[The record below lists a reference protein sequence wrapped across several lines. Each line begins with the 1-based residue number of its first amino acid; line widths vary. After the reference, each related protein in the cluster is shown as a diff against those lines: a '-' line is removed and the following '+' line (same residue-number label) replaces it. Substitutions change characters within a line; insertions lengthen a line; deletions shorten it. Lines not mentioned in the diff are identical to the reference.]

1 MDKKKKIIRIAAVA
15 GSLGILLKGQLNFL
29 SSYYDVIGVA
39 SDEKELKK
47 IGERE
52 NIRVKTIRID
62 RQINIIVDLISL
74 VKLYFLFKK
83 EKPYIVHSIT
93 PKAGLVSMLAAY
105 FAGVPHRLHT
115 FTGLIF
121 PTRTGISQKILIF
134 FDKIICFCATN
145 IYPEGKGV
153 KEDLIQFKI
162 TKKELKILANG
173 NVNGIDVSHFDP
185 NLYPQK
191 DIDKIKNEIGILPS
205 DFVFLFVGR
214 IVVDKGIHELIA
226 AFTAIDKNHKNVK
239 LLLVGPFERDID
251 PIEPEVEIEIDQNP
265 NIISMGW
272 QNDVRSFFAVSN
284 VFVFPSY
291 REGHPNV
298 VIQNGSMGKFSI
310 VTDINGSNEI
320 IEPNKNGTIIPV
332 KDTKALTL
340 EMENCLKNRVLFETP
355 NASYRK
361 MISEKFDHK
370 IVWDAILNEYQSLG
384 K

>member
-121 PTRTGISQKILIF
+121 PTRT
-134 FDKIICFCATN
+134 
-145 IYPEGKGV
+145 
-153 KEDLIQFKI
+153 
-162 TKKELKILANG
+162 
-173 NVNGIDVSHFDP
+173 
-185 NLYPQK
+185 
-191 DIDKIKNEIGILPS
+191 
-205 DFVFLFVGR
+205 
-214 IVVDKGIHELIA
+214 
-226 AFTAIDKNHKNVK
+226 
-239 LLLVGPFERDID
+239 
-251 PIEPEVEIEIDQNP
+251 
-265 NIISMGW
+265 
-272 QNDVRSFFAVSN
+272 
-284 VFVFPSY
+284 
-291 REGHPNV
+291 
-298 VIQNGSMGKFSI
+298 
-310 VTDINGSNEI
+310 
-320 IEPNKNGTIIPV
+320 
-332 KDTKALTL
+332 
-340 EMENCLKNRVLFETP
+340 NR
-355 NASYRK
+355 
-361 MISEKFDHK
+361 
-370 IVWDAILNEYQSLG
+370 
-384 K
+384 

>member
-162 TKKELKILANG
+162 TRKELKILANG

-251 PIEPEVEIEIDQNP
+251 PIEPEVEKEIDQNP

-272 QNDVRSFFAVSN
+272 QHDVRSFFAVSN

-340 EMENCLKNRVLFETP
+340 EMENSLKNRVLFETP

-361 MISEKFDHK
+361 LISEKFDHK